1 MTAELVLVVDDEAS
15 IVQLARL
22 YLERDGFHV
31 QAVGDG
37 ISALKAVREM
47 LCSRNWMD

>member
-37 ISALKAVREM
+37 ISALKAVREFSPA
-47 LCSRNWMD
+47 CWC